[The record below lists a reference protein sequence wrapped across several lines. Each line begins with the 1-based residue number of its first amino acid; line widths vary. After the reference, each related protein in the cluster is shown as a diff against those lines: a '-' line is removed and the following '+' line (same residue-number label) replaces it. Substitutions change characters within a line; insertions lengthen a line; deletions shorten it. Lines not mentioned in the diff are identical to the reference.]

1 MNQNGKYPLMDSILP
16 IEQRLDM
23 DFPSHKVEVDGRVF
37 SYRTAGDGPILVLLH
52 GIGSGSGSWFHQ
64 LHGLADHF
72 RMIAWD
78 APGYGH
84 TTPLE
89 PEFPDASGYAHAL
102 ARFLTALGIQ
112 PDILLGHSL
121 GAMMAG
127 RYVAVYKSSLRA
139 LVLADPANGY
149 GEADAETR
157 TQKMS
162 ARLAMVNELG
172 PEGMAASR
180 SSNLLSADASED
192 AMALVRW
199 NMSHIHSEGYR
210 QATRMLAHG
219 HLIGDASKYEGPVLV
234 MGGSE
239 DTVTPE
245 AGCREVAAAFRN
257 AEYRTLPG
265 VGHASYVE
273 NPCQFND
280 ILLEYLDRCDG

>member
-1 MNQNGKYPLMDSILP
+1 MD
-16 IEQRLDM
+16 QRVDAE
-23 DFPSHKVEVDGRVF
+23 FPSQEIGADGRVF
-37 SYRTAGDGPILVLLH
+37 SYRENGAGPSMVLLH

-64 LHGLADHF
+64 LHGLAERF
-72 RMIAWD
+72 RLIAWD
-78 APGYGH
+78 APGYGK
-84 TTPLE
+84 TTPLARQT
-89 PEFPDASGYAHAL
+89 PHASDYAAAL
-102 ARFLTALGIQ
+102 HLFLGALDIQ
-112 PDILLGHSL
+112 PEILIGHSL

-127 RYVAVYKSSLRA
+127 RYVTAYKPSLHA
-139 LVLADPANGY
+139 LILADPANGY
-149 GEADAETR
+149 GEADEATR
-157 TQKMS
+157 SQKMN
-162 ARLAMVNELG
+162 ARIAMVDELG

-180 SSNLLSADASED
+180 SSNLLSAEASEE

-199 NMSHIHSEGYR
+199 NMGQIHPEGYR

-219 HLIGDASKYEGPVLV
+219 HLMGDAAEYDGRVLV

-273 NPCQFND
+273 NASQFNNMV
-280 ILLEYLDRCDG
+280 LGYLDTLHG